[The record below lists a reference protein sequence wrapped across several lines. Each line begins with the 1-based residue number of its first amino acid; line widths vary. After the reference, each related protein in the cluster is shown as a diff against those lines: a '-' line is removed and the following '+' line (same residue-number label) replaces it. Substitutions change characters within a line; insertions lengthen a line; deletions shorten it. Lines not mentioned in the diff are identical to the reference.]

1 MARQIEKIIVH
12 CSATPEGR
20 DVKMEDIKR
29 WHVEDNGWS
38 DIGYHW
44 VIEIDGAIV
53 KGRGESRSGAH
64 AKGHN
69 SSSVGVCYIGGV
81 DDSDGSPKDTRTEKQ
96 KETLRCLLIDL
107 LGRYP
112 DAEIIGHR
120 DVSSKACP
128 SFDAKAE
135 YSDLKPE
142 QV

>member
-1 MARQIEKIIVH
+1 MLK
-12 CSATPEGR
+12 
-20 DVKMEDIKR
+20 
-29 WHVEDNGWS
+29 NGWFF

-44 VIEIDGAIV
+44 VIELDGSIR
-53 KGRGESRSGAH
+53 KGRHEAQAGAH

-69 SSSVGVCYIGGV
+69 SGSVGVCYIGGC
-81 DDSDGSPKDTRTEKQ
+81 DSDMNPKDTRTDKQ
-96 KETLRCLLIDL
+96 KESLHCLLIDL

-135 YSDLKPE
+135 YSGLEPD

>member
-1 MARQIEKIIVH
+1 MARQIKKLIVH

-20 DVKMEDIKR
+20 DVKVSDIKR

-44 VIEIDGAIV
+44 VIELDGSIR
-53 KGRGESRSGAH
+53 KGRPESSSGAH

-69 SSSVGVCYIGGV
+69 KESIGICYIGGC
-81 DDSDGSPKDTRTEKQ
+81 DSDMKPKDTRTDAQ

-112 DAEIIGHR
+112 EAEIIGHR
-120 DVSSKACP
+120 DVSSKSCP

-135 YSDLKPE
+135 YSGLEPE